1 MGPFGKLFPGNFQE
15 FLEQHLQLFSWDF
28 YLSLKL
34 LFSLNELSSFIVTAD
49 QGLTKP
55 VNEGDYDGLVECMGY
70 LMAVKDRSQSTDA
83 MFEPLKQS
91 IELLKSYEQELSEET
106 HALLQVEIF
115 FHLLESKYFTKAIG
129 IDFFGEL
136 VEVSGRLRIMFH
148 I

>member
-1 MGPFGKLFPGNFQE
+1 M
-15 FLEQHLQLFSWDF
+15 
-28 YLSLKL
+28 KL

-106 HALLQVEIF
+106 HTLLQVE
-115 FHLLESKYFTKAIG
+115 FT
-129 IDFFGEL
+129 FY
-136 VEVSGRLRIMFH
+136 
-148 I
+148 

>member
-1 MGPFGKLFPGNFQE
+1 M
-15 FLEQHLQLFSWDF
+15 
-28 YLSLKL
+28 
-34 LFSLNELSSFIVTAD
+34 TAD

-129 IDFFGEL
+129 IGFFGEL
-136 VEVSGRLRIMFH
+136 VEVSGRLRTMFH